1 MSSSTLRRSTRQTKP
16 TENDIQSAEQIRTDD
31 PPSASSFN
39 TALTIKGSNIVPSNT
54 NNSRARYMPTR
65 GIATRHAP
73 FNPKTKS
80 PSTTDSP
87 DTDQARKG
95 KKPKLLS
102 AITTGEMEL
111 GASNPGV
118 KKKRTVGKKNR
129 KVGYKKGTKVVT
141 KAKKTSTDDD
151 EDGEDYKDDDYE
163 PSETDSL
170 LELMDGDDDDVNV
183 DGDKVG
189 DRFEGEN
196 RLKVDTVDV
205 GDRYVRMLVIL
216 I

>member
-1 MSSSTLRRSTRQTKP
+1 MKP
-16 TENDIQSAEQIRTDD
+16 AEKDIPSAQPIDTDA
-31 PPSASSFN
+31 PPSASSLN
-39 TALTIKGSNIVPSNT
+39 TNLTIKDSKKLSSSTINP
-54 NNSRARYMPTR
+54 RAARFMPTR
-65 GIATRHAP
+65 GLAERRVL
-73 FNPKTKS
+73 FNPKPKS
-80 PSTTDSP
+80 PSTDSP
-87 DTDQARKG
+87 DTDKAKNG
-95 KKPKLLS
+95 KKPKLSS
-102 AITTGEMEL
+102 AITTGEIEL
-111 GASNPGV
+111 GASNTSG
-118 KKKRTVGKKNR
+118 KKKTTVGTKKR

>member
-1 MSSSTLRRSTRQTKP
+1 
-16 TENDIQSAEQIRTDD
+16 
-31 PPSASSFN
+31 
-39 TALTIKGSNIVPSNT
+39 
-54 NNSRARYMPTR
+54 
-65 GIATRHAP
+65 
-73 FNPKTKS
+73 
-80 PSTTDSP
+80 
-87 DTDQARKG
+87 
-95 KKPKLLS
+95 
-102 AITTGEMEL
+102 MEL

-205 GDRYVRMLVIL
+205 GDRYGGAAGVVKVS
-216 I
+216 

>member
-65 GIATRHAP
+65 GIATRRAP

-129 KVGYKKGTKVVT
+129 KVGYKKGTKVV
-141 KAKKTSTDDD
+141 KAKKTSTDND
-151 EDGEDYKDDDYE
+151 EDGEDYKDDSYE
-163 PSETDSL
+163 PSETDNL

-205 GDRYVRMLVIL
+205 GDRYIRMLVIL